1 MSQKIDFSAS
11 VEPWIQLTPKGI
23 KSVFEYSSQ
32 WLDFELRDFLA
43 TNPNPVVAHVA
54 CRLKYTDKRRLE
66 QWLKR
71 QKAEEDITVPQSKRL
86 RSSGSGFTW
95 KQHCFLC
102 AGPAAIDERH
112 PDRCD
117 TSYVRTL
124 QIYDNTMKVAAQ
136 RNDQWALEVLG
147 RLQACHDLVAEEAVY
162 HRNCLRLFCSYRP
175 PKLEVTAQQSER
187 RSSCCVAG

>member
-1 MSQKIDFSAS
+1 M
-11 VEPWIQLTPKGI
+11 
-23 KSVFEYSSQ
+23 
-32 WLDFELRDFLA
+32 
-43 TNPNPVVAHVA
+43 
-54 CRLKYTDKRRLE
+54 
-66 QWLKR
+66 
-71 QKAEEDITVPQSKRL
+71 
-86 RSSGSGFTW
+86 
-95 KQHCFLC
+95 C

-162 HRNCLRLFCSYRP
+162 HRNCLRLFCSYRL

-187 RSSCCVAG
+187 RSVVWQDENKLQAFNKLCDWLEVAEDKLHTITDLRAIMQEMAGKDAEVYSEKHLKDVRHSAMVGH